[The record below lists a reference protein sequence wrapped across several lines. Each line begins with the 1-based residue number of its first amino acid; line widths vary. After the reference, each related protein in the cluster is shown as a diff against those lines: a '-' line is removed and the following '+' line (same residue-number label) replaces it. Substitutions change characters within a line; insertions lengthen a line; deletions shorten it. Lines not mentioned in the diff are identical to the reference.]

1 MKKYFAIT
9 IFSILFACSIAFF
22 LEPNNLAPGGIT
34 GISILLN
41 ALTRI
46 GTGTWVFALNIPIL
60 IVGWWKFG
68 GKFMISTVY
77 SIGVVSTV
85 TNLLEGMP
93 ALTRDPLAAAL
104 AGAFLTAVSIGSIMK
119 LHATTG
125 GIDIIVKLMRR
136 KYPHLRTGRLYLM
149 IDSLIVVLAI
159 LVFGRLESG
168 IYAGITVLVTSF
180 IMDLV
185 LYGRDEA
192 SLFFIVTDHAKE
204 VAEKLMEDLE
214 VGVTYLKGKGAFKE
228 REKDIIL
235 CATRKIQAPKLEAV
249 VREMDR
255 NAFLIVTSANEIY
268 GEGYKSYDAEIV

>member
-1 MKKYFAIT
+1 MKKYFTIT
-9 IFSILFACSIAFF
+9 VFSVLFACGISFF
-22 LEPNNLAPGGIT
+22 LEPNNLAPGGVT

-41 ALTRI
+41 AVTGI
-46 GTGTWVFALNIPIL
+46 QTGTWVFLINIPVL
-60 IVGWWKFG
+60 IMGWWKFG

-77 SIGVVSTV
+77 SIGVVSVT
-85 TNLLEGMP
+85 TNLLEGVP

-104 AGAFLTAVSIGSIMK
+104 AGAFLTAISIGSIMK
-119 LHATTG
+119 VQATTG
-125 GIDIIVKLMRR
+125 GIDIVVKIMRQ
-136 KYPHLRTGRLYLM
+136 KYPHLRTGRIYLM

-159 LVFGRLESG
+159 LVFGKLESG

-192 SLFFIVTDHAKE
+192 SLFFIVTDHSKE
-204 VAEKLMEDLE
+204 VAKRLMEDLE
-214 VGVTYLKGKGAFKE
+214 VGVTYLEGKGAFKE
-228 REKDIIL
+228 KEKEIIL
-235 CATRKIQAPKLEAV
+235 CATKKIQAPKLEEI
-249 VREMDR
+249 VRKLDK